1 MAGAVRKDE
10 GVSMKR
16 SWTALAVAFVT
27 IFAVAG
33 CNDYGNTFQNN
44 TGAQIS
50 SLSPAQVSACS
61 AANCPPFTLTVIGG
75 GFVAK
80 TVVQWNGKTIPTVV
94 TVDSAGNVMTVTAT
108 VSAAL
113 IAKPGNVSVR
123 TLNPS
128 SSYGAGQNGLSNPYI
143 FYINPPANPLPV
155 LTGISPASAPVCTA
169 SACTA
174 PFTLALN
181 GSAFLPTTDPS
192 GGSQV
197 KWSIAGTQKQLT
209 VLPSSTSSQIQATVT
224 PDLLMYVVSTNLTVT
239 VTVFNPPSPPQPGCI
254 TPCTGGGGGG
264 SSAPVTFTICPSTG
278 CPPGT
283 TAGASAAALVAE
295 ETPALSLDGRYV
307 AYTAAQSDRA
317 QVFLRDT
324 CEGAAAACQPRTS
337 LVSAAADGT
346 PANNE
351 SHAPSLSA
359 DGRYVAFSSAAT
371 NLVEN
376 APPGR
381 QIYLLDTCAGAGDS
395 CKPATHLISTDSNGA
410 LVGTESI
417 LPSVS
422 SSGRFVAFLAITPSH
437 SSNLVSE
444 TPASGK
450 NSGLRQVFIRDTCLG
465 AANCIPKT
473 TRISLQP
480 GDGTGYSSKP
490 AGPALSGK
498 AGHIAIAGGN
508 AATLFTRSV
517 AVDDRVFLAAA
528 NQQH

>member
-1 MAGAVRKDE
+1 
-10 GVSMKR
+10 MKR
-16 SWTALAVAFVT
+16 SWAALAVALLAIFV
-27 IFAVAG
+27 VVG

-44 TGAQIS
+44 TGASIT
-50 SLSPAQVSACS
+50 SLSPAQISACTGTS
-61 AANCPPFTLTVIGG
+61 CTGFTLTVIGG

-80 TVVQWNGKTIPTVV
+80 TVVQWNGNTIPTVV
-94 TVDSAGNVMTVTAT
+94 TLDSAGNVMTVTAT
-108 VSAAL
+108 VSPAL

-123 TLNPS
+123 TLNPAS
-128 SSYGAGQNGLSNPYI
+128 GAGLNGLSNPYI
-143 FYINPPANPLPV
+143 FYVNPPPNPSPV
-155 LTGISPASAPVCTA
+155 LMSIGPTSAPACTA

-174 PFTLALN
+174 PFTLSLN

-209 VLPSSTSSQIQATVT
+209 VLSTSTSSQIMTTVT
-224 PDLLMYVVSTNLTVT
+224 PDLLVNSGTANLMAS
-239 VTVFNPPSPPQPGCI
+239 VTVFNPPSPPQPGCV

-264 SSAPVTFTICPSTG
+264 SSAPVAFTICPSTG

-283 TAGASAAALVAE
+283 AASSTTTALVAE

-307 AYTAAQSDRA
+307 AYTAVQNDLA

-324 CEGAAAACQPRTS
+324 CEGAAAACQPHTT
-337 LVSAAADGT
+337 LLSATADGA
-346 PANNE
+346 PANSA
-351 SHAPSLSA
+351 SHSPSMSA

-371 NLVEN
+371 NLLEN
-376 APPGR
+376 APLGR
-381 QIYLLDTCAGAGDS
+381 QVYLLDTCAGATDS
-395 CKPATHLISTDSNGA
+395 CKPLTHLISTDSNGA

-422 SSGRFVAFLAITPSH
+422 SSGRFIAFLAITPSH
-437 SSNLVSE
+437 SSNAASE
-444 TPASGK
+444 TAAGGN
-450 NSGLRQVFIRDTCLG
+450 NSGVRQVFIRDTCLG
-465 AANCIPKT
+465 AANCTPKT

-480 GDGTGYSSKP
+480 GDGTSSTSKP
-490 AGPALSGK
+490 AGPALSGDAK
-498 AGHIAIAGGN
+498 HVAIAGAN

-517 AVDDRVFLAAA
+517 AVDDRVFLAVA